1 VIDIDFFDTSLK
13 MNLVELSRCGSTLP
27 IPQVTFNLTF
37 DKNKLYQK
45 LFNAFASCNVSNGVW
60 SHFVIGYNF
69 TFLASKLLNLK
80 YVILMNKIIDHQ
92 YKDNGNSTQ
101 TFVIFVIHFVILEN
115 LSLYCVTTNQICKEC
130 IINYRTILLLRP
142 SHLQF

>member
-13 MNLVELSRCGSTLP
+13 MNLVELSRCGLALP
-27 IPQVTFNLTF
+27 IPQVTFDLTF

-45 LFNAFASCNVSNGVW
+45 LFDTFASCNVSNGVW

-80 YVILMNKIIDHQ
+80 YVIFYWWTK
-92 YKDNGNSTQ
+92 
-101 TFVIFVIHFVILEN
+101 
-115 LSLYCVTTNQICKEC
+115 
-130 IINYRTILLLRP
+130 
-142 SHLQF
+142 